1 MSNISG
7 TSIRNNVYWSMLE
20 RFGTVGVQF
29 VLQLVLARILAP
41 EDYGLCAILLVF
53 VNIFTMLVDSG
64 LPMALVQQKQY
75 SQKDYS
81 SVFYAVL
88 SLSIAAYGIIYLL
101 APVCASFFNNQTII
115 PTLRVISISII
126 FGAVN
131 SVQVAY
137 IKSMMLF
144 KSQFIASSIAVLV
157 SAVVSI
163 YMAVHGYGV
172 WAIVYQYLISRA
184 VVTVIQTFLL
194 AWRPTLEFSMERI
207 KVLFAY
213 GWKLMA
219 SNFLSLI
226 VSDLYTAVIGKV
238 YTKQELG
245 VYDTGSRIPTTI
257 SNSMTVSIGA
267 VLFPLFSQYQDDND
281 RLKYYLKRANVIS
294 SFFIFPLMIC
304 MAAAAEPI
312 VMVVLT
318 EKWAAAVPFMQIACL
333 MYAFYPVHVNNL
345 HVINAIGRSDIGLK
359 LEIIKKLLDITF
371 LLIFIGIGLWWVAAG
386 RLFTNLIGLWI
397 NLKPTEKLLGYSVL
411 AQLKDIA
418 PILCISIITGGIL
431 LFINE
436 LMTCSHIYVLIVQI
450 VTGIAAYFGLSYL
463 FNRSGL
469 NMLLEMLKENKK

>member
-1 MSNISG
+1 
-7 TSIRNNVYWSMLE
+7 
-20 RFGTVGVQF
+20 
-29 VLQLVLARILAP
+29 
-41 EDYGLCAILLVF
+41 
-53 VNIFTMLVDSG
+53 
-64 LPMALVQQKQY
+64 
-75 SQKDYS
+75 
-81 SVFYAVL
+81 
-88 SLSIAAYGIIYLL
+88 
-101 APVCASFFNNQTII
+101 
-115 PTLRVISISII
+115 
-126 FGAVN
+126 
-131 SVQVAY
+131 
-137 IKSMMLF
+137 
-144 KSQFIASSIAVLV
+144 
-157 SAVVSI
+157 
-163 YMAVHGYGV
+163 
-172 WAIVYQYLISRA
+172 
-184 VVTVIQTFLL
+184 
-194 AWRPTLEFSMERI
+194 
-207 KVLFAY
+207 
-213 GWKLMA
+213 
-219 SNFLSLI
+219 
-226 VSDLYTAVIGKV
+226 
-238 YTKQELG
+238 
-245 VYDTGSRIPTTI
+245 
-257 SNSMTVSIGA
+257 MTVSIGA